1 MSFGFMQLP
10 PKVMQLIG
18 LAERQV
24 PEYDATYIDVVWQT
38 FWGSEFTVSFRK
50 PEGWPTSWP
59 SARSLAYKWYDTFS
73 QAKNLPEYGSDHDAE
88 SVIRDLAGKYF
99 VLEPKKLMGKNKDFY
114 YVPTEL
120 LGEDRE
126 EAADTAAQLGLSVE
140 GEESTASGFTESDVK
155 MAKELV
161 KRDVEEAA
169 ILGTL
174 ANVGCSDPRGALTAA
189 QS

>member
-10 PKVMQLIG
+10 PKVLQLIG
-18 LAERQV
+18 LTERAV
-24 PEYDATYIDVVWQT
+24 EEYDAVYVDVVFQT
-38 FWGSEFTVSFRK
+38 LWGTEFTTSFRK

-59 SARSLAYKWYDTFS
+59 SARSLAYKWYDAFS

-99 VLEPKKLMGKNKDFY
+99 VLEPKKLMGKNKDYY

-126 EAADTAAQLGLSVE
+126 EAADTAAKLGLSVE
-140 GEESTASGFTESDVK
+140 GEESTAGGFTEGDVK
-155 MAKELV
+155 MAKDLV
-161 KRDVEEAA
+161 GRGMEEAS

-174 ANVGCSDPRGALTAA
+174 TAVGCNDPQGALTAA

>member
-10 PKVMQLIG
+10 PKVLQLIG
-18 LAERQV
+18 LTEREV
-24 PEYDATYIDVVWQT
+24 PEYDAVYVDVVFQT
-38 FWGSEFTVSFRK
+38 LWGSEFTASFRK

-73 QAKNLPEYGSDHDAE
+73 RAENLPEYGKGHDAE

-126 EAADTAAQLGLSVE
+126 EAADIAAQLGLSVE

-155 MAKELV
+155 MAKELIG
-161 KRDVEEAA
+161 RGMEEAS

-174 ANVGCSDPRGALTAA
+174 ENVGCRDPRSALTAA